1 MGGAT
6 GDRGEKGE
14 KGATGNRGEKG
25 ATGNRGDVGSK
36 GATGNRGEQG
46 LHGNDGMGLKYVQFK
61 LHDTYTRGNYV
72 FSRSSESST
81 HDSMY
86 IVKADSVVANKL
98 PYEDLDSGNW
108 VEFKAPQGEKG
119 GTGNKGEKGAQGA
132 TGNKG
137 EVGGTGAKG
146 EKGNDGTGL

>member
-1 MGGAT
+1 MGGDV
-6 GDRGEKGE
+6 GS
-14 KGATGNRGEKG
+14 KGATGNRGE
-25 ATGNRGDVGSK
+25 K

-86 IVKADSVVANKL
+86 IVKADSVVANKF

-108 VEFKAPQGEKG
+108 VKFKAPQGEKG
-119 GTGNKGEKGAQGA
+119 A
-132 TGNKG
+132 TGNDGKD
-137 EVGGTGAKG
+137 AK
-146 EKGNDGTGL
+146 DGKDGQDG